1 MHIYSRL
8 AQTETS
14 PEAVLT
20 VAGVR
25 S

>member
-14 PEAVLT
+14 SEAVLT